1 MLIWDQCVHFSGI
14 CYLFGKN
21 NEFKRRIWDRV
32 LEYIIVNNFEKF
44 VLTNGESSSI
54 TILPPQLASEGKATP
69 IV

>member
-1 MLIWDQCVHFSGI
+1 MNFKS
-14 CYLFGKN
+14 
-21 NEFKRRIWDRV
+21 NELD
-32 LEYIIVNNFEKF
+32 LEYTNVNNFEKF